1 MYNPEKHH
9 RRSVRL
15 KNHSYNDGFYFVTI
29 CCENR
34 SCIFGK
40 IKDGIMTPNDYGK
53 IAQKEWSR
61 TAEIRSNN
69 VKLHGFIAMPNHIH
83 GILEINNTTTVTI
96 VGARR
101 ALPSHDRP
109 PNHDYSLPSNKDLQS
124 AKRFQNQGRNT
135 LSSIVGSYKSA
146 VSKQIHEIGFIGSVW
161 QRNYHESVI
170 CDMQSYQNK
179 SQYIINNPANWQ
191 KDEFYSNA

>member
-15 KNHSYNDGFYFVTI
+15 KNHSYNEGFYFVTI

-40 IKDGIMTPNDYGK
+40 IKDGVMTPNDYGK
-53 IAQKEWSR
+53 IAQNEWAK
-61 TAEIRSNN
+61 TVEIRNN
-69 VKLHGFIAMPNHIH
+69 VKLHGFVAMPNHIH
-83 GILEINNTTTVTI
+83 GILEINN
-96 VGARR
+96 A
-101 ALPSHDRP
+101 
-109 PNHDYSLPSNKDLQS
+109 NHDSKSTE
-124 AKRFQNQGRNT
+124 RFQNQGKNT

-146 VSKQIHEIGFIGSVW
+146 VSKQIHESGFIGSVW

-170 CDMQSYQNK
+170 YDAQSYQNR
-179 SQYIINNPANWQ
+179 SQYIINNPAKWEE
-191 KDEFYSNA
+191 DEFYSDT